1 MMNIDKIELPDFII
15 ANLFTDNLVITSDVK
30 QNKLSVIEVSEPVK
44 VPAQTVANDNVVK
57 PSILPIDNVKQHEP
71 SVSLEKPL
79 VFNAP
84 KDLFL
89 GNNLKNVTVLVR
101 DSEAVFLREEW
112 LQFLTN
118 ILGACKL
125 NIGDVAIINHENNKV
140 SFSDIMTAT
149 APRHLIMFEVDSKDI
164 NLSFII
170 PHYQVQNYNN
180 TTFLLAP
187 TLSVMLGSSAEVKV
201 EKTKLWM
208 SLKKMF
214 GI

>member
-1 MMNIDKIELPDFII
+1 MNLDKIELPDFII
-15 ANLFTDNLVITSDVK
+15 ANLFTDNLVITLDVK
-30 QNKLSVIEVSEPVK
+30 QNKLSVIEVSEAVK
-44 VPAQTVANDNVVK
+44 VPAQTVVNDNVVK
-57 PSILPIDNVKQHEP
+57 PSILPIGNVKQQEP
-71 SVSLEKPL
+71 SISLEKSL

-101 DSEAVFLREEW
+101 DPEAVFLREEW

-125 NIGDVAIINHENNKV
+125 NIGDVAIIKHENNKV